1 MAKDNCN
8 RLRATHVPTRPA
20 LFRTLPPTLPLLLA
34 LLTGCA
40 STLDTQV
47 TTFHR
52 VADGLAGQR
61 FVIRPTPAQRDSLEF
76 DSYAGYVRDALTE
89 KGLVPAP
96 TGPADLGVAIS
107 YSVSGGPV
115 ATESGTTG
123 QVGFGVGSGG
133 FSVGTF
139 GIGIGIPIGGGGR
152 PVDSGAYRR
161 TLKVE
166 IDRLA
171 DGAVKPAAVGS
182 AEPDSRTR
190 VFEAQATSEGPSASL
205 APVIRPM
212 VRAIFQDFPGESGKS
227 RIVRVPVEE
236 AQ

>member
-1 MAKDNCN
+1 M
-8 RLRATHVPTRPA
+8 PTRPA
-20 LFRTLPPTLPLLLA
+20 PPRTLPLAMLLLA
-34 LLTGCA
+34 MLTGCA

-52 VADGLAGQR
+52 IADGLAGQR
-61 FVIRPTPAQRDSLEF
+61 FVIKPTPAQRDSLEF
-76 DSYAGYVRDALTE
+76 DNYAGFVREALTE
-89 KGLVPAP
+89 KGLVPAA
-96 TGPADLGVAIS
+96 TGPSDLGVAIS

-139 GIGIGIPIGGGGR
+139 GIGIGIPIGGAGR
-152 PVDSGAYRR
+152 PADSGAYRR
-161 TLKVE
+161 SLKIE

-171 DGAVKPAAVGS
+171 DGAVKQAPGGTADPEGRA
-182 AEPDSRTR
+182 R
-190 VFEAQATSEGPSASL
+190 VFEAQAISEGPSASL

-212 VRAIFQDFPGESGKS
+212 VRAIFQDFPGDSGKT
-227 RIVRVPVEE
+227 RIVRVPVDET
-236 AQ
+236 Q